1 MQLVR
6 LLVICSVLHAAISAG
21 YAADEVTE
29 RAVPGSSS
37 IGGKTGGSSGAGA
50 LGGAAQGGTAIGGAA
65 AGAAAGM
72 PSGGAAPQAGA
83 GAVSGGAGAFPGGAA
98 TGAAGGAPP
107 RAGVAPLS
115 LEQRVVLLE
124 QQLQALTAQL
134 AALQSVL
141 KVTPTGAILQAPSLS
156 IFGLEAININ
166 SKKLV
171 AIEAGTSMNLKSLAN
186 TSIKATSGALIEA
199 SATLDLKGAVIKHN
213 GGGKPLAT
221 VGSHVQVPGQ
231 PIGQVTT
238 GSQTVLGN

>member
-1 MQLVR
+1 V
-6 LLVICSVLHAAISAG
+6 
-21 YAADEVTE
+21 
-29 RAVPGSSS
+29 
-37 IGGKTGGSSGAGA
+37 
-50 LGGAAQGGTAIGGAA
+50 
-65 AGAAAGM
+65 
-72 PSGGAAPQAGA
+72 
-83 GAVSGGAGAFPGGAA
+83 F
-98 TGAAGGAPP
+98 
-107 RAGVAPLS
+107 
-115 LEQRVVLLE
+115 LE
-124 QQLQALTAQL
+124 QQVQALTAQV

-141 KVTPTGAILQAPSLS
+141 KVTPTGAVLQAPSLS